1 MNSNAQEV
9 QNRPNIIFILADDL
23 GMGDV
28 SCFNKNGKIA
38 TPNIDK
44 IAENGIL
51 FTDAHSSAAVCTPT
65 RYGFLTGRYNW
76 RSRLK
81 EGVLVQFDKPLI
93 EQGRTNMASML
104 KSKGYQ
110 TAAIGKW
117 HLGWD
122 WTTKNGMPPVDNKQE
137 CNVDYS
143 MKVTG

>member
-81 EGVLVQFDKPLI
+81 EGVLVQFDKPLL
-93 EQGRTNMASML
+93 EKGRTNMASML

-110 TAAIGKW
+110 VVTQLKKATRFWPA
-117 HLGWD
+117 
-122 WTTKNGMPPVDNKQE
+122 E
-137 CNVDYS
+137 DYHQQYYEHKGS
-143 MKVTG
+143 EPYCHKKVNRF

>member
-1 MNSNAQEV
+1 MSNKLLSFCKPQSIRIFLICFYFLFTFINSNAQEV

-81 EGVLVQFDKPLI
+81 EGVLLQFDKPLI
-93 EQGRTNMASML
+93 RS
-104 KSKGYQ
+104 
-110 TAAIGKW
+110 
-117 HLGWD
+117 
-122 WTTKNGMPPVDNKQE
+122 
-137 CNVDYS
+137 
-143 MKVTG
+143 